1 MGKESTLTAE
11 QRSQLVL
18 RVLSKEE
25 SAEPIARRAGIT
37 EQTLYRWREE
47 FLAAGK
53 RAISEP
59 GVRSE
64 QAKALERL
72 RADLGDRDQV
82 IAELTIANRVL
93 KSSGLLS

>member
-18 RVLSKEE
+18 RLLSKEE
-25 SAEPIARRAGIT
+25 SAAQIARRDGIT
-37 EQTLYRWREE
+37 EQMLYRWREE

-53 RAISEP
+53 RAMNGS
-59 GVRSE
+59 GGQSE
-64 QAKALERL
+64 QANALERL

-93 KSSGLLS
+93 NSSGLLS

>member
-1 MGKESTLTAE
+1 MGKESALTAE

-18 RVLSKEE
+18 RLVSKEE
-25 SAEPIARRAGIT
+25 SAAQIARRAGIT

-53 RAISEP
+53 RAMNGS
-59 GVRSE
+59 GAQSE
-64 QAKALERL
+64 QAKPLERL
-72 RADLGDRDQV
+72 GADLGNPDQV
-82 IAELTIANRVL
+82 IGELTIANRVL

>member
-18 RVLSKEE
+18 GLLSKEE
-25 SAEPIARRAGIT
+25 SAARIARRAGIT
-37 EQTLYRWREE
+37 EQTMYRWREE

-53 RAISEP
+53 RAMNGFGAQSA
-59 GVRSE
+59 

-82 IAELTIANRVL
+82 IGELTIANRVL

>member
-11 QRSQLVL
+11 QRGQLVL
-18 RVLSKEE
+18 RLLSKEE
-25 SAEPIARRAGIT
+25 SAAKIARRAGIT
-37 EQTLYRWREE
+37 EETLYRWREE
-47 FLAAGK
+47 FLAGGMRAMSGAG
-53 RAISEP
+53 AQ
-59 GVRSE
+59 SE

-72 RADLGDRDQV
+72 RAELADRDQV